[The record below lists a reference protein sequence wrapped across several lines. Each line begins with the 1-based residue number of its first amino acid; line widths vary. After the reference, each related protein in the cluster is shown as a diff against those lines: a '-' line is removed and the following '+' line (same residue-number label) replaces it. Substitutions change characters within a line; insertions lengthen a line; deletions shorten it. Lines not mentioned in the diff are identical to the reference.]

1 MKTPGIG
8 VPVNGPKEE
17 PSISQHQFC
26 TWEGSSLRIHSC
38 PLPWSCSHLTQ
49 VGQERDLSHEVV
61 PKLQT
66 CEPSRCTFL
75 EPPGLGMVCYTA
87 ITEKE
92 VLEVKNTFGLPT
104 KSRTSFSHPRG
115 KLAAHQRTAG

>member
-8 VPVNGPKEE
+8 VPVNSPKEE
-17 PSISQHQFC
+17 PSICQHQFC
-26 TWEGSSLRIHSC
+26 TWGGSSLQIHSC

-49 VGQERDLSHEVV
+49 VGQERDSSHEVV
-61 PKLQT
+61 PKLHT

-92 VLEVKNTFGLPT
+92 VLELKHIWSPYEKQNLFLPKNCP
-104 KSRTSFSHPRG
+104 KQNPRG
-115 KLAAHQRTAG
+115 HK